1 MEMTFFK
8 KQIKTAHAES
18 EPPDYEVLFQQ
29 HWSRLCAVLYRLV
42 GDWAEAEDLALEV
55 FVKLYRQPPKT
66 GDNPGGWLYRV
77 ATNMGLNALR
87 SRQRRSRYEQESGS
101 LDIEPSQPLDPAAA
115 VESAQEREQVRE
127 TLRRMKPR
135 SAQAL
140 LLRHSGLSY
149 AEIAA
154 ALDVSPASVGTL
166 LARAEQEFEKQYK
179 KLTERPVRF

>member
-18 EPPDYEVLFQQ
+18 QSPDFEALFQQ

-42 GDWAEAEDLALEV
+42 GDWAEAEDLALET
-55 FVKLYRQPPKT
+55 FVKLYRQPPSAN
-66 GDNPGGWLYRV
+66 DNPGGWLYRV

-87 SRQRRSRYEQESGS
+87 SRQRRSRYEQEAGR
-101 LDIEPSQPLDPAAA
+101 LDVEPSQPLDPAAA

-166 LARAEQEFEKQYK
+166 LARAEQEFEKQYQK
-179 KLTERPVRF
+179 QTERPVRF